1 MDRLSDTTRS
11 RRRQACI
18 SVRIAPAL
26 VLMLPVLVALFIPAA
41 VSLADPRAA
50 VPGGNPGGLDG
61 IPVCHG
67 FGCRYKDVVS
77 ISAHEWNEIK
87 AFFQPPASSPE
98 EERQQIRKAAGW
110 FEVIMGHHTP
120 INLDQPK
127 DNFPGRFKSAAEQR
141 TGTGGDAGKIGQLD
155 CVDDS
160 LNMTT
165 YLTLMDKAGLFKF
178 HKAVER
184 AYRRSAV
191 DQHFAGQIEEIGTGK
206 RWVVDSWFYGY
217 GSLPVVEA
225 AKEWS
230 DVPFLFG
237 TSW

>member
-1 MDRLSDTTRS
+1 MLLV
-11 RRRQACI
+11 AALL
-18 SVRIAPAL
+18 VLLAAPA
-26 VLMLPVLVALFIPAA
+26 VALGG
-41 VSLADPRAA
+41 PRGSAP
-50 VPGGNPGGLDG
+50 VGDQGGLHG

-77 ISAHEWNEIK
+77 ISAQEWDQIK
-87 AFFQPPASSPE
+87 SFFQPPAKSPK
-98 EERQQIRKAAGW
+98 EERRQIRKAAGW

-120 INLDQPK
+120 IYLDQPR
-127 DNFPGRFKSAAEQR
+127 DNYPGRFN
-141 TGTGGDAGKIGQLD
+141 GTGEHGTRAGGNASTVGQLD
-155 CVDDS
+155 CIDDS

-165 YLTLMDKAGLFKF
+165 YLTLMDKAGLFKY

-217 GSLPVVEA
+217 GNLPVVEA

>member
-1 MDRLSDTTRS
+1 LTRLSATTTL
-11 RRRQACI
+11 RRWQAYI

-26 VLMLPVLVALFIPAA
+26 VLMLPVLVALFTPAA
-41 VSLADPRAA
+41 VSLADPRAGESGA
-50 VPGGNPGGLDG
+50 NPGGLDD

-67 FGCRYKDVVS
+67 FGCRYKDIVS
-77 ISAHEWNEIK
+77 ISADEWNQIK
-87 AFFQPPASSPE
+87 AFFQPPATSPD
-98 EERQQIRKAAGW
+98 EERRQIRKAAGW

-120 INLDQPK
+120 IYLDQPK
-127 DNFPGRFKSAAEQR
+127 DNYPDRFKSASEQR
-141 TGTGGDAGKIGQLD
+141 AGTSRDTGTIGQLD

-191 DQHFAGQIEEIGTGK
+191 DQHFAGQIEEIDTGQ
-206 RWVVDSWFYGY
+206 RWAVDSWFYGY
-217 GSLPVVEA
+217 GNLPVVEA
-225 AKEWS
+225 TKEWS